1 MKTIQPSD
9 QSKARWPPTKKKRGR
24 NTSKMAH
31 PCNLHVQVLGVQ
43 EPCTDRALSSG
54 APLHG
59 INDPSTDRPRLLR
72 VIAAHDQGSLGSW
85 TLRRTLR
92 SADSGQVKTWSP
104 VHAFEVGQG
113 RSPGLGP
120 TAICTPPQHLDSPS
134 HVRCHRGSSERRVRA
149 AALGRFRCDALW
161 TRHLLGTWGPGS
173 RCRRPLRPPGAGRM
187 GRMGDGEGFF
197 LICDS

>member
-1 MKTIQPSD
+1 
-9 QSKARWPPTKKKRGR
+9 
-24 NTSKMAH
+24 MAH

-120 TAICTPPQHLDSPS
+120 TAICTPPP
-134 HVRCHRGSSERRVRA
+134 
-149 AALGRFRCDALW
+149 
-161 TRHLLGTWGPGS
+161 TP
-173 RCRRPLRPPGAGRM
+173 
-187 GRMGDGEGFF
+187 
-197 LICDS
+197 